1 MRITT
6 GLVEFQIYLDYLQK
20 EYESNK
26 GNVEAV
32 QISTKALIQT
42 LRQKVS
48 LLVPSLGAKK
58 SA

>member
-48 LLVPSLGAKK
+48 FLVPSLGAKK